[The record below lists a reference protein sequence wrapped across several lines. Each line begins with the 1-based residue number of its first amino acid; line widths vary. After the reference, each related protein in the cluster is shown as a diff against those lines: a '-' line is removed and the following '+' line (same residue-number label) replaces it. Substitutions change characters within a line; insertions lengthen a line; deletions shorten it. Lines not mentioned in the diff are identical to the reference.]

1 VNARILIAASG
12 TGGHL
17 MPAVFVGKK
26 LKEINSSANIEF
38 IGSGRPLEE
47 KLIEGNGF
55 FRHEVPMTGLA
66 GTGIGGFLNLFFSFP
81 KAIIKSWRIFSNFR
95 PDAVL
100 GMGGYVSVPVVL
112 VAWIRGVPAW
122 IHEAEIKPGWAN
134 FCLSIFASRISLALE
149 ETKIPC
155 KGRTVFTG
163 HPVREELLSV
173 ANSRSSQPS
182 ATNLLILGGSQGA
195 NSLDLAIEALS
206 PLLKEK
212 SVSVIHQARS
222 ENVER
227 LKSCY
232 SSNGVKAEVTPFIDD
247 IAKAFSWSDII
258 ITRTGAGATSD
269 LLVVNRPS
277 ILVPFPFAQ
286 GNHQLAN
293 AKIIEKTGKGIIV
306 EEGESFVERLKAAL
320 SQLLDPKVFRKMKE
334 LPSKSSSLKASEGI
348 AKGILA
354 LANAAR

>member
-1 VNARILIAASG
+1 MNARILIAASG

-26 LKEINSSANIEF
+26 LKEINSSTTIEF

-66 GTGIGGFLNLFFSFP
+66 GTGIGGFLNLFFSLP
-81 KAIIKSWRIFSNFR
+81 KAIIKAWKIFSNFR
-95 PDAVL
+95 PNAVL

-134 FCLSIFASRISLALE
+134 FFLSIFASRISLALE
-149 ETKIPC
+149 ETRIPC
-155 KGRTVFTG
+155 RSRAVFTG

-173 ANSRSSQPS
+173 PNSRSNQAN

-195 NSLDLAIEALS
+195 NSLDIAMEELS

-222 ENVER
+222 ENVDR

-232 SSNGVKAEVTPFIDD
+232 SSNGVQAEVTQFIDD
-247 IAKAFSWSDII
+247 IAKAFAWSDII
-258 ITRTGAGATSD
+258 ISRTGAGATSD

-293 AKIIEKTGKGIIV
+293 AKVIEKAGKGIIV
-306 EEGESFVERLKAAL
+306 EEGERFEERLKVAL
-320 SQLLDPKVFRKMKE
+320 SQLLDPKVFRMMKE
-334 LPSKSSSLKASEGI
+334 APLKSTGLRASEGI
-348 AKGILA
+348 AKGVLA